1 MKIDTFTHK
10 DKRSG
15 WRSETRFKLG
25 SNDTGKYQLDIT
37 TRKNFG
43 GQLITIATVGRI
55 ERGCITYRLYIDYS
69 RTVTKT
75 DARCTEKNVDEQHA
89 KALEMLV
96 TIVADVRA
104 HYARM
109 NETITENDP
118 APSQI
123 LAA

>member
-15 WRSETRFKLG
+15 WRSETRVKLG

-37 TRKNFG
+37 TRKNSN
-43 GQLITIATVGRI
+43 GQLITTATVGKI

-75 DARCTEKNVDEQHA
+75 DARCTEKNVDDQHA
-89 KALEMLV
+89 KALDMMD

-109 NETITENDP
+109 NETITEDTS

-123 LAA
+123 LTA

>member
-10 DKRSG
+10 DKRNG
-15 WRSETRFKLG
+15 WRSETRVKLG
-25 SNDTGKYQLDIT
+25 SDDTGRWQLDIT
-37 TRKNFG
+37 TRKNSG
-43 GQLITIATVGRI
+43 GQLITVATVGKI
-55 ERGCITYRLYIDYS
+55 ERGCITHRLYTDYN

-75 DARCTEKNVDEQHA
+75 DARCTEKNVDDQHA
-89 KALEMLV
+89 KALDMMD

-109 NETITENDP
+109 NETITEDAP

-123 LAA
+123 LTA